1 MARSRHERAVSG
13 QDFTNGEKLP
23 ISSGVPRRY
32 RQRSPGL
39 WTHTGGTPMIVQLPL
54 NNEQVMVV
62 FRLPAQIW
70 ADSIHLVG
78 DFNNW
83 STSATPM
90 RRGEQYWE
98 ATVTVPAGSTCY
110 YAYLVDGK
118 YWCSEYNTARHAR
131 DYSGPRVAM
140 IPIEIAQADEL
151 ALMG

>member
-1 MARSRHERAVSG
+1 MDT
-13 QDFTNGEKLP
+13 QK
-23 ISSGVPRRY
+23 
-32 RQRSPGL
+32 
-39 WTHTGGTPMIVQLPL
+39 GTPMIVQLPL

-118 YWCSEYNTARHAR
+118 YWCSEYNRAMRPR
-131 DYSGPRVAM
+131 DSAAPRVAM

-151 ALMG
+151 ALTG

>member
-1 MARSRHERAVSG
+1 
-13 QDFTNGEKLP
+13 
-23 ISSGVPRRY
+23 
-32 RQRSPGL
+32 
-39 WTHTGGTPMIVQLPL
+39 MIVQLPL

-83 STSATPM
+83 STTATPM

-118 YWCSEYNTARHAR
+118 YWCSEYNGARHAR
-131 DYSGPRVAM
+131 DSGAPRVAM

-151 ALMG
+151 ALTG